1 MNTRLFSLF
10 QRRAFSSV
18 TNYTSPTNPRV
29 FMTIAKGGQTVG
41 DLVFELYGDHQPRT
55 VEGFMALCHGVDG
68 GRSYVGTGFHHGLS
82 DFGIS
87 GGKMSDENLGADDTR
102 NVDGD
107 LSLRHTKRGQLTAIS
122 SGFNATGSE
131 FTITFGETPTLNGYN
146 TVFGELVDG
155 EGVLDELEAGVNRH
169 GEVTEDFEIIAT
181 GEK

>member
-1 MNTRLFSLF
+1 
-10 QRRAFSSV
+10 
-18 TNYTSPTNPRV
+18 
-29 FMTIAKGGQTVG
+29 
-41 DLVFELYGDHQPRT
+41 
-55 VEGFMALCHGVDG
+55 
-68 GRSYVGTGFHHGLS
+68 
-82 DFGIS
+82 
-87 GGKMSDENLGADDTR
+87 MSDENLGADDTR

-131 FTITFGETPTLNGYN
+131 FTITFGEAPTLNGYN